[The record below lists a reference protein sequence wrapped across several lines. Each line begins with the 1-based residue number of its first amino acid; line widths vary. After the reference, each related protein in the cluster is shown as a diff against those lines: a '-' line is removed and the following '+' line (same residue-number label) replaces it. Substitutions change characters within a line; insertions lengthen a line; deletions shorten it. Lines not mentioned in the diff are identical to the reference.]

1 MFNKKDRT
9 EKYVLVGLVSGNP
22 LGCGTGDTKERL
34 FPDYHV
40 SVGNEEVRQGTR
52 YISTFPLIYRIY
64 YILGFRVD

>member
-1 MFNKKDRT
+1 MDRT

-40 SVGNEEVRQGTR
+40 SVGNEEVTSGNK
-52 YISTFPLIYRIY
+52 IRIY
-64 YILGFRVD
+64 IPFNLWNLHILGFRVD

>member
-1 MFNKKDRT
+1 MDRT

-40 SVGNEEVRQGTR
+40 SVGNEEVTSGNK
-52 YISTFPLIYRIY
+52 IRIY
-64 YILGFRVD
+64 IPFDL

>member
-1 MFNKKDRT
+1 MFNEKDRT

-40 SVGNEEVRQGTR
+40 SVGNEEVTSGNK
-52 YISTFPLIYRIY
+52 IRIY
-64 YILGFRVD
+64 ITFNL